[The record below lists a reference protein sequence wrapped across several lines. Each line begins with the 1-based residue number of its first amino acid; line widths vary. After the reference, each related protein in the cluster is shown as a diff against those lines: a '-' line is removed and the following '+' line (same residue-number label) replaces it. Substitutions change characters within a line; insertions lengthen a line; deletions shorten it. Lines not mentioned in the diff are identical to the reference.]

1 MGLEPRVRPKGL
13 RVAMRGHKRAKYE
26 RVATTKNLQDQLFKY
41 SMAIQIAADCQ
52 HPVSCHCQDAG
63 AIEYS
68 VGKHSPTVLSL
79 SFCVEEK
86 SAVSRIVQCSNPATL
101 SFSYI
106 HTHTLT
112 RHIQTHRHTDRH
124 THTHKYTYTHTHT
137 LTHTLRQ
144 THTNAHIH
152 THTCTRTHTQ
162 THKDVNFICLTY
174 HNQRLGA

>member
-41 SMAIQIAADCQ
+41 SMAVQIAADCQ

-101 SFSYI
+101 SSLTYTRTHSPDI
-106 HTHTLT
+106 YRHTDIQTDIHTLT
-112 RHIQTHRHTDRH
+112 NT
-124 THTHKYTYTHTHT
+124 
-137 LTHTLRQ
+137 
-144 THTNAHIH
+144 HIH
-152 THTCTRTHTQ
+152 THTHS
-162 THKDVNFICLTY
+162 HI
-174 HNQRLGA
+174 H